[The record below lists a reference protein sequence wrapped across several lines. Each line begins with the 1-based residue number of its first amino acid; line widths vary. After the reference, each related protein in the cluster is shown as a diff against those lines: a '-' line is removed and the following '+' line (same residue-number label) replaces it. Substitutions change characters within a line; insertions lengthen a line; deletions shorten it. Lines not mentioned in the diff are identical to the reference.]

1 MAFNVDEEIKTR
13 PSIISIGDTAL
24 KNVRGFKY
32 LGHMIINTDDN
43 KSNFLNFRISSAYQK
58 WNELKQVLTDKRIK
72 MTTRTIILEA
82 CVRSRLLYSVQAWEL
97 YACELRKIESIWHNF
112 LRKIVAHGFK
122 RKNVPLEYLKQKRSK
137 PKHTTDILEPVDL
150 DWAFVYSNND
160 LENTTKTSGIANF
173 CKTQHLKYIAHVTRL
188 SNDSLQKQVLF
199 SCDHKQHA
207 RDRWLK
213 FEKQLNISKDQIQ
226 RTMQNKKEFSS
237 LLKTLYT

>member
-1 MAFNVDEEIKTR
+1 M
-13 PSIISIGDTAL
+13 TA
-24 KNVRGFKY
+24 
-32 LGHMIINTDDN
+32 
-43 KSNFLNFRISSAYQK
+43 
-58 WNELKQVLTDKRIK
+58 
-72 MTTRTIILEA
+72 RTIILEA

-97 YACELRKIESIWHNF
+97 HACELRNIESIWHIF
-112 LRKIVAHGFK
+112 LRKMVAHGLK

-137 PKHTTDILEPVDL
+137 PKHATDILEPVDL
-150 DWAFVYSNND
+150 DYAFVYSNND
-160 LENTTKTSGIANF
+160 LENITETSSISNF
-173 CKTQHLKYIAHVTRL
+173 CKTQHLKYIAHVKRF

-213 FEKQLNISKDQIQ
+213 FKKQLNISRDQIQ